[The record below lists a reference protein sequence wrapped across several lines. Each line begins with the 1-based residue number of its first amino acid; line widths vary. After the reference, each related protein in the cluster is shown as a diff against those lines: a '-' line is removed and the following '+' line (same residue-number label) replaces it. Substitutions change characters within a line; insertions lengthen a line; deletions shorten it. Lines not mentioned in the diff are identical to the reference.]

1 MTHTTEALRE
11 EHAEPVNKRETRS
24 LYKKRVPIYPKSI
37 KGHFRRIKWTF
48 LTILLGIYYVV
59 PWLRWDRGPN
69 APDQAVLIDFP
80 ARRFYFFFIEIWP
93 QEVYYLTGILILAAL
108 GLFAVTSMFGRLWCA
123 WGCPQTV
130 WTDLFLWV
138 EHQIEGDRSARIR
151 LDKAAWSPSKV
162 GKKAFKHVVWIMIS
176 AATGGA
182 WVFYFADA
190 PTLARDIVLFQAPA
204 AAWLT
209 IGFLTLSTYLLAG
222 HAREQVCTYMCPYA
236 RFQAAMLDEQS
247 LIVTYRSDRGE
258 PRGKYKRGESLE
270 NRGHC
275 ISCNQCV
282 VVCPTGI
289 DIRDGQQL
297 ECINCGLCIDACN
310 RVMDGV
316 GFPRGLIALDT
327 LSNVESRRKGGKD
340 TFRLIRGR
348 TVVYSSI
355 MLVVGGIMLFGLI
368 SRSPLDINVLR
379 DRNPLFVALSDG
391 SIRNAYTFK
400 IINKLHDTRTYS
412 LSVKGLSGAEISV
425 AGGVA
430 PDKKFTV
437 APDKL
442 ASYRIFLKV
451 DREALEN
458 EATDIEFVLTDSVSG
473 TEATYDSV
481 FRGPDR

>member
-1 MTHTTEALRE
+1 MTHTTEALSD

-37 KGHFRRIKWTF
+37 SGHFRRIKWTF
-48 LTILLGIYYVV
+48 LVVLLAVYYVV
-59 PWLRWDRGPN
+59 PWIRWYRGPN
-69 APDQAVLIDFP
+69 APDQAVLVDFP

-138 EHQIEGDRSARIR
+138 ERLIEGDRSARIR
-151 LDKAAWSPSKV
+151 LDRAPWTPSKT
-162 GKKAFKHVVWIMIS
+162 GKKIFKHIVWIMIS

-190 PTLARDIVLFQAPA
+190 PTLLRDLVLLQAPT

-209 IGFLTLSTYLLAG
+209 IAFLTTSTYLMAG

-236 RFQAAMLDEQS
+236 RFQAAMLDEES

-258 PRGKYKRGESLE
+258 PRGKYKRGESWDD
-270 NRGHC
+270 RGHC
-275 ISCNQCV
+275 IACNQCV

-316 GFPRGLIALDT
+316 GLPRGLIALDT
-327 LSNVESRRKGGKD
+327 LANVESRKKGESS
-340 TFRLIRGR
+340 TFHLIRGR
-348 TVVYSSI
+348 TIIYGSV
-355 MLVVGGIMLFGLI
+355 MTLVAGLMVFGLI

-379 DRNPLFVALSDG
+379 DRNPLFVTLSDG
-391 SIRNAYTFK
+391 GTRNAYTFK
-400 IINKLHDTRTYS
+400 IINKLHETRTYA
-412 LSVKGLSGAEISV
+412 LSVTGLEKPEISV
-425 AGGVA
+425 AGRKDD
-430 PDKKFTV
+430 DKTFTV
-437 APDKL
+437 APDQL
-442 ASYRIFLKV
+442 ASFRVFLKV
-451 DREALEN
+451 GPHALHET
-458 EATDIEFVLTDSVSG
+458 ATDIEFVLTDTESG
-473 TEATYDSV
+473 TTATYDSV
-481 FRGPDR
+481 FRGPAR